1 MMRGII
7 QWPARSLLREPT
19 MIAYAVVN
27 AVLDKAIAIFATK
40 EAAEAYAAG
49 FEQCSVVGWRVEEDL
64 FDFDC

>member
-1 MMRGII
+1 
-7 QWPARSLLREPT
+7 